1 MSTLAT
7 AGLVALGAAA
17 GAPLRYWL
25 WRRLD
30 APRRPVGTLVANTAG
45 SLLLGVLSGL
55 ELGGHLLALLGTGFA
70 GALTTWSTL
79 AVQTHGLGR
88 RAGSVYVTTTLG
100 LALGACAVGFVAGA
114 GLA

>member
-7 AGLVALGAAA
+7 AGLVALGAAV

-30 APRRPVGTLVANTAG
+30 LPGRPTGTLLANTGG

-55 ELGGHLLALLGTGFA
+55 ALGGHLLALLGTGFA

-88 RAGSVYVTTTLG
+88 RRGSAYVLTTLV
-100 LALGACAVGFVAGA
+100 LALGACTLGFLGGA
-114 GLA
+114 ALA